1 MDTIIEKYEENVKII
16 AKLDNDYP
24 VLMINLNRYLKGEF
38 PNGALYSK

>member
-24 VLMINLNRYLKGEF
+24 VLMINLNRYLK
-38 PNGALYSK
+38 